1 LGRRNPAE
9 LSVTA
14 KFAAWCIAIS
24 GGIRDWAGG

>member
-24 GGIRDWAGG
+24 GGIRD